1 MYYRIPDSRDLLF
14 LRSHLHGGTLVDV
27 GANVGLIALLLADKV
42 QHAVLFEPNPAAA
55 ARARQNLALN
65 GLKFE
70 VCEFAVSDRSGDVEF
85 EDQGGVST
93 CNRTVAGFSTSF
105 PTRRVPCFPLD
116 QFLAQHQLAYP
127 VTAVKIDVEGH
138 ENHVIRG
145 MMQCLR
151 RHRPRLVMFEYLRRT
166 NLAETIALF
175 AAGGY
180 TVLQA
185 TPEGASIATL
195 EVAPL
200 QNLFACPNECLPEFV
215 PQLASELCAV
225 QSRAAG

>member
-1 MYYRIPDSRDLLF
+1 ML
-14 LRSHLHGGTLVDV
+14 DV
-27 GANVGLIALLLADKV
+27 GANVGLMALLLADKV

-65 GLKFE
+65 RLTFE
-70 VCEFAVSDRSGDVEF
+70 VYEFAVSDRGGDVEF

-105 PTRRVPCFPLD
+105 PTRRAPCLPVDEFLSQHPL
-116 QFLAQHQLAYP
+116 AHS

-145 MMQCLR
+145 MMHCLR

-175 AAGGY
+175 DAAGY

-185 TPEGASIATL
+185 TPEGASVATR

-200 QNLFACPNECLPEFV
+200 QNLFACPNECLQEFV
-215 PQLASELCAV
+215 PQLPSELCAV
-225 QSRAAG
+225 PAG

>member
-1 MYYRIPDSRDLLF
+1 MYYRIPDSRDILF
-14 LRSHLHGGTLVDV
+14 MRSHLQGGTLVDV
-27 GANVGLIALLLADKV
+27 GANVGLMALLLADKI
-42 QHAVLFEPNPAAA
+42 QHAMLFEPNPAAA

-65 GLKFE
+65 GLRFE
-70 VCEFAVSDRSGDVEF
+70 VHEFALSDSSGDVEI

-105 PTRRVPCFPLD
+105 PTRRVPCLPLD
-116 QFLAQHQLAYP
+116 EFLSQYKLAYP

-145 MMQCLR
+145 MMQFLR

-166 NLAETIALF
+166 NLAETLGLF
-175 AAGGY
+175 AATGY
-180 TVLQA
+180 TVLEA
-185 TPEGASIATL
+185 TPEGARVATS

-200 QNLFACPNECLPEFV
+200 QNLFACPNECLQEFV
-215 PQLASELCAV
+215 PHLASELYAV
-225 QSRAAG
+225 PSRAAG